1 MLRAAPAATV
11 LAVVILAAC
20 GSSNASTSAS
30 PSPSVEGPLDPAV
43 ALPASFPND
52 FPQYPGARP
61 TAQLA
66 LDSNGVSSWE
76 ITWQTLDTMDMV
88 EAFYSDQLKQG
99 DWTVTYEGN
108 AGDSYSA
115 MFTRKSN
122 TGYAGLLTVD
132 TTSKHGV
139 TTITLVLTTK
149 A

>member
-1 MLRAAPAATV
+1 MSRGALVVAAAALSLT
-11 LAVVILAAC
+11 AC
-20 GSSNASTSAS
+20 GSSSAAINSS
-30 PSPSVEGPLDPAV
+30 PTPTIQGPLDPAV
-43 ALPASFPND
+43 ALPATFPSD

-66 LDSNGVSSWE
+66 LNTNGVSSWE
-76 ITWQTLDTMDMV
+76 ITWQTLDTMDAV

-122 TGYAGLLTVD
+122 AGYAGLLTVD

>member
-1 MLRAAPAATV
+1 MSRGGLLAAAAALSLT
-11 LAVVILAAC
+11 AC
-20 GSSNASTSAS
+20 GSSSTATIS
-30 PSPSVEGPLDPAV
+30 PSPTIEGPLDPAV
-43 ALPASFPND
+43 TLPSTFPND
-52 FPQYPGARP
+52 LPQYPGARP

-66 LDSNGVSSWE
+66 LSSNGVSSWE
-76 ITWQTLDTMDMV
+76 ITWETLDTIDAV
-88 EAFYSDQLKQG
+88 ESYYSDQLKQG

-122 TGYAGLLTVD
+122 SDYAGLLTVD